1 MHHYTGGN
9 PPFAVTAA
17 PVTPDRLF
25 SSINVICDFLFRLD
39 LAVMRMALAKKG
51 YARGISWRRGAVQM
65 DVVMMTDPLD
75 FGIFVGFHGGAN
87 IVRISPGSFD
97 RTNEQQELI
106 YQKCVGML
114 EIFSTAPI
122 GTHAKPI
129 AVDQLH
135 FRLNKTEAERKH
147 WEEILLRWQQ
157 PA

>member
-1 MHHYTGGN
+1 MQHYTGGN

-39 LAVMRMALAKKG
+39 LDVMRMALSKKG

-87 IVRISPGSFD
+87 IVRISPESFD
-97 RTNEQQELI
+97 LKNEQQELI

-114 EIFSTAPI
+114 EIFSTAPTRRSGPSRW
-122 GTHAKPI
+122 GTPSTSTRTFIQGLRSSA
-129 AVDQLH
+129 
-135 FRLNKTEAERKH
+135 AEKRSTSSK
-147 WEEILLRWQQ
+147 L
-157 PA
+157 P